1 VGNGKSMMATKDGS
15 LKCCVIQ
22 VDGSELVITL
32 HKVKYVSE
40 LWVNLFGISKALKK
54 KNTEIKV
61 CLFVCQKD
69 LLFVCLTE

>member
-1 VGNGKSMMATKDGS
+1 
-15 LKCCVIQ
+15 L
-22 VDGSELVITL
+22 ELVITL